1 MNKTEQPPKLKIVN
15 AICGSGKSY
24 KLKQHIKTNPDKRIL
39 IAVPTHDLAAQTQSD
54 LQKLGI
60 PAYHNQVDKGVS
72 ATRSLINALDDDFGR
87 NVVIVTHECLLHFC
101 LYAYLD
107 EKTQKK
113 LSQFDIFIDE
123 IPSAWYGAEIDYKD
137 PNYRDSSFPFLAW
150 LEERDGLY
158 FIRDEAIEKFLAY
171 YDAEHANS
179 KLLKQAL
186 FSMLTGQGMLLEED
200 KYFFSFTANPI
211 LYSALWAKSFTM
223 LGANVGISEFAFA
236 AKTIL
241 HADISL
247 ADDELQPDLMRRVH
261 TDTKRIEMIPVF
273 NQKCTKKLLSEHYSD
288 ILNGTR
294 RALRDGFIYTSN
306 NDEQHSNGFYYSSRA
321 DDVLEIGERVSM
333 ASYGLNHYQ
342 HMHKAAFLGCANLDR
357 TTIGHWRK
365 YCDLNG
371 WDWAELEEKRQ
382 AALNYEKVYQFVSR
396 CSVRV
401 RGNNNKQIYIV
412 PDVGCAEYLKQHYFP
427 DAVIKPEMIKTEK
440 KKRDTSKGDDKFN
453 LVKSL
458 VDQGLKRK
466 DIVEKTGFKIDTV
479 KFYLKQIKKAA

>member
-1 MNKTEQPPKLKIVN
+1 MNKTEQSLTVKIVN

-24 KLKQHIKTNPDKRIL
+24 KLKQYIKTNPDKKAL
-39 IAVPTHDLAAQTQSD
+39 IAVPTHDLASQTQSD

-60 PAYHNQVDKGVS
+60 PAYHNQVDKGES
-72 ATRSLINALDDDFGR
+72 ATRSLINALDNDFGR

-101 LYAYLD
+101 LYAYRE
-107 EKTQKK
+107 EKTQNK
-113 LSQFDIFIDE
+113 LSLFDIYIDE
-123 IPSAWYGAEIDYKD
+123 IPPAWYGAEIDYK
-137 PNYRDSSFPFLAW
+137 NEEYRDSNFPFLGW
-150 LEERDGLY
+150 LEERDGLR
-158 FIRDEAIEKFLAY
+158 FVRDEDSEKFVAY
-171 YDAEHANS
+171 YDSEHANS

-186 FSMLTGQGMLLEED
+186 FSLLTGQGMLLEED

-211 LYSALWAKSFTM
+211 LYSALWAKSFTV
-223 LGANVGISEFAFA
+223 LGANVGISEFAYA

-241 HADISL
+241 NAEISL
-247 ADDELQPDLMRRVH
+247 ADDELQPDLMRRIH
-261 TDTKRIEMIPVF
+261 TDTKRIELIPVF
-273 NQKCTKKLLSEHYSD
+273 NQKCTKKLLSDYYSD
-288 ILNGTR
+288 ILNRTR
-294 RALRDGFIYTSN
+294 RVLRDEFIYTSN
-306 NDEQHSNGFYYSSRA
+306 NDEQYSNGFYYASHA
-321 DDVLEIGERVSM
+321 DDVLEGGERVSM

-342 HMHKAAFLGCANLDR
+342 HLHKAAFLGCANLDK

-371 WDWAELEEKRQ
+371 WDWRELEEKRQ

-401 RGNNNKQIYIV
+401 RGNNNKQVYIV

-427 DAVIKPEMIKTEK
+427 DAVIKPEMIKTER
-440 KKRDTSKGDDKFN
+440 KKRNTSKGDDKFN

>member
-1 MNKTEQPPKLKIVN
+1 MQKTEQSLKLKIVN

-24 KLKQHIKTNPDKRIL
+24 KLKQYIKTNPDKKAL
-39 IAVPTHDLAAQTQSD
+39 IAVPTHDLASQTQSD

-60 PAYHNQVDKGVS
+60 PAYHNQVDKGES

-101 LYAYLD
+101 LYAYRD
-107 EKTQKK
+107 ERTQKK
-113 LSQFDIFIDE
+113 LRLFDIYIDE
-123 IPSAWYGAEIDYKD
+123 IPTAWYGAEIDYK
-137 PNYRDSSFPFLAW
+137 NEEYRDSNFPFLGW
-150 LEERDGLY
+150 LEERDGLR
-158 FIRDEAIEKFLAY
+158 FVRDEDREKFLAY
-171 YDAEHANS
+171 YDSEHANS

-186 FSMLTGQGMLLEED
+186 FSMLTGQGMLLEQD

-211 LYSALWAKSFTM
+211 LYSALWAKSFTV
-223 LGANVGISEFAFA
+223 LGANVGISEFAYA

-241 HADISL
+241 NAEISL
-247 ADDELQPDLMRRVH
+247 ADDDLQPDLVRRVH
-261 TDTKRIEMIPVF
+261 TDTKRIELIPVF
-273 NQKCTKKLLSEHYSD
+273 SQKCTKKLLSEYYSD

-306 NDEQHSNGFYYSSRA
+306 NDEQYSNGFYYASHA
-321 DDVLEIGERVSM
+321 DDVLEGGERVSM

-342 HMHKAAFLGCANLDR
+342 HLHKAAFLGCANLDK

-371 WDWAELEEKRQ
+371 WDWRELEEKRQ

-401 RGNNNKQIYIV
+401 RGNNNKQVYIV

-427 DAVIKPEMIKTEK
+427 DAVIKPEMIKTER
-440 KKRDTSKGDDKFN
+440 KKRNTSKGDDKFN

>member
-1 MNKTEQPPKLKIVN
+1 MNKTEQSLKLKIVN

-24 KLKQHIKTNPDKRIL
+24 KLKQYIKTNPDKKAL
-39 IAVPTHDLAAQTQSD
+39 IAVPTHELASQTQSD

-60 PAYHNQVDKGVS
+60 PAYHNQVDKGES

-87 NVVIVTHECLLHFC
+87 NIVIVTHECLLHFC
-101 LYAYLD
+101 LYAYRD
-107 EKTQKK
+107 EKTQNK
-113 LSQFDIFIDE
+113 LSLFDIYIDE
-123 IPSAWYGAEIDYKD
+123 IPPAWYGAEIDYK
-137 PNYRDSSFPFLAW
+137 NEEYRDSNFPFLGW
-150 LEERDGLY
+150 LEERDGLR
-158 FIRDEAIEKFLAY
+158 FVRDEDSEKFVAY
-171 YDAEHANS
+171 YDSEHANS

-186 FSMLTGQGMLLEED
+186 FSLLTGQGMLLEED
-200 KYFFSFTANPI
+200 KYFFSVTANPI
-211 LYSALWAKSFTM
+211 LYSALWAKSFTV
-223 LGANVGISEFAFA
+223 LGANVGISEFAYA

-241 HADISL
+241 NTEITL
-247 ADDELQPDLMRRVH
+247 ADDELQPDLMRHVH
-261 TDTKRIEMIPVF
+261 TDTKRIELIPVF
-273 NQKCTKKLLSEHYSD
+273 SQKCTKKLLSEHYSD

-294 RALRDGFIYTSN
+294 RALRDDFIYTSN
-306 NDEQHSNGFYYSSRA
+306 NDEQYNNGFYYSSRA
-321 DDVLEIGERVSM
+321 DDVLESGERVSM

-342 HMHKAAFLGCANLDR
+342 HLHKAAFLGCANLDG
-357 TTIGHWRK
+357 TTIGHWRR

-401 RGNNNKQIYIV
+401 RGNSNKQIYIV
-412 PDVGCAEYLKQHYFP
+412 PDVGCAEYLKQHYFH
-427 DAVIKPEMIKTEK
+427 DAVIKPEMIKTER
-440 KKRDTSKGDDKFN
+440 KKRNTSKGDDKFN

>member
-1 MNKTEQPPKLKIVN
+1 MNKTEQSLTVKIVN

-24 KLKQHIKTNPDKRIL
+24 KLKQYIKTNPDKKAL
-39 IAVPTHDLAAQTQSD
+39 IAVPTHDLASQTQSD

-60 PAYHNQVDKGVS
+60 PAYHNQVDKGES

-101 LYAYLD
+101 QYAYRD
-107 EKTQKK
+107 EKTQNK
-113 LSQFDIFIDE
+113 LRLFDIYIDE
-123 IPSAWYGAEIDYKD
+123 IPPAWYGAEIDYK
-137 PNYRDSSFPFLAW
+137 NEEYKKSNFPFLEW
-150 LEERDGLY
+150 IEEQNGLY
-158 FIRDEAIEKFLAY
+158 FVREQDREKFLAY
-171 YDAEHANS
+171 YESEHANS

-211 LYSALWAKSFTM
+211 LYSALWAKSFTV
-223 LGANVGISEFAFA
+223 LGANVGISEFAYA

-241 HADISL
+241 NAEISL

-261 TDTKRIEMIPVF
+261 TDTKRIELIPVF
-273 NQKCTKKLLSEHYSD
+273 NQKCTKKLLSDYYSD
-288 ILNGTR
+288 ILNRTHR
-294 RALRDGFIYTSN
+294 VLRDEFIYTSN
-306 NDEQHSNGFYYSSRA
+306 NDEQYSNGFYYASHA
-321 DDVLEIGERVSM
+321 DDVLEGGERVSM

-342 HMHKAAFLGCANLDR
+342 HLHKAAFLGCANLDK

-371 WDWAELEEKRQ
+371 WDWRELEEKRQ

-401 RGNNNKQIYIV
+401 RGNNNKQVYIV

-427 DAVIKPEMIKTEK
+427 DAVIKPEMIKTER
-440 KKRDTSKGDDKFN
+440 KKRNTSKGDDKFN

>member
-1 MNKTEQPPKLKIVN
+1 MNKTEQFLKVKIVN
-15 AICGSGKSY
+15 AICGSGKSF
-24 KLKQHIKTNPDKRIL
+24 KLKRYIKNNPDKRIL
-39 IAVPTHDLAAQTQSD
+39 IAVPTHDLASQTQSD

-60 PAYHNQVDKGVS
+60 PAYHNQVDKGES

-101 LYAYLD
+101 LYAYRD
-107 EKTQKK
+107 EKTQRK
-113 LSQFDIFIDE
+113 LSRFELYVDE

-137 PNYRDSSFPFLAW
+137 PNYRDSSFPFLGW
-150 LEERDGLY
+150 LEERDGLW
-158 FIRDEAIEKFLAY
+158 FIRDGDREKFLAY

-241 HADISL
+241 NADISL
-247 ADDELQPDLMRRVH
+247 AEDELQPDLMRRVH
-261 TDTKRIEMIPVF
+261 TDTKRIELIPVF
-273 NQKCTKKLLSEHYSD
+273 NQKCTKKLLSEHYGD

-306 NDEQHSNGFYYSSRA
+306 NDEQYSNGFYYASRA
-321 DDVLEIGERVSM
+321 DDVLEGGERVSM

-342 HMHKAAFLGCANLDR
+342 HLHKSAFLGCANLDG

-371 WDWAELEEKRQ
+371 WDWRELEEKRQ

-401 RGNNNKQIYIV
+401 RGNSNKQVYIV

-427 DAVIKPEMIKTEK
+427 DALIKPEMIKTEK

>member
-1 MNKTEQPPKLKIVN
+1 MNKTEQSLKVKIVN

-24 KLKQHIKTNPDKRIL
+24 KLKQYIKTNPDKKAL
-39 IAVPTHDLAAQTQSD
+39 IAVPTHDLASQTQSD

-60 PAYHNQVDKGVS
+60 PAYHNQVDKGES
-72 ATRSLINALDDDFGR
+72 ATRSLINALEDDFGR

-101 LYAYLD
+101 LYAYRD
-107 EKTQKK
+107 EKTQNK
-113 LSQFDIFIDE
+113 LSLFDIYIDE

-137 PNYRDSSFPFLAW
+137 EEYRDSNFPFLGW
-150 LEERDGLY
+150 LEERDGLR
-158 FIRDEAIEKFLAY
+158 FVRDEDREKFLAY
-171 YDAEHANS
+171 YESEHANS

-186 FSMLTGQGMLLEED
+186 FALLTGQGMLLEED

-211 LYSALWAKSFTM
+211 LYSALWAKSFTV
-223 LGANVGISEFAFA
+223 LGANVGISEFAYA

-241 HADISL
+241 NTEITL
-247 ADDELQPDLMRRVH
+247 ADDELQPDLMRHVH
-261 TDTKRIEMIPVF
+261 TDTKRIELIPVF
-273 NQKCTKKLLSEHYSD
+273 SQKCTKKLLSEHYSD

-306 NDEQHSNGFYYSSRA
+306 KDEEHNKGFYYASRA
-321 DDVLEIGERVSM
+321 DDVLEGGERVSM
-333 ASYGLNHYQ
+333 ASYGLNHFQ
-342 HMHKAAFLGCANLDR
+342 HLHKAAFLGCANLDG

-365 YCDLNG
+365 YCNLNG
-371 WDWAELEEKRQ
+371 WDWRELEEKRQ

-412 PDVGCAEYLKQHYFP
+412 PDVSCAEYLKQHYFH
-427 DAVIKPEMIKTEK
+427 DAVIKPEMIKTER
-440 KKRDTSKGDDKFN
+440 KKRNTSKGDDKFN

>member
-1 MNKTEQPPKLKIVN
+1 MNKTEQSLTVKIVN

-24 KLKQHIKTNPDKRIL
+24 KLKQYIKTNPDKKAL
-39 IAVPTHDLAAQTQSD
+39 IAVPTHDLASQTQSD

-60 PAYHNQVDKGVS
+60 PAYHNQVDKGES
-72 ATRSLINALDDDFGR
+72 ATRSLINALDNDFGR

-101 LYAYLD
+101 LYAYRD
-107 EKTQKK
+107 EKTQNK
-113 LSQFDIFIDE
+113 LSLFDIYIDE
-123 IPSAWYGAEIDYKD
+123 IPPAWYGAEIDYK
-137 PNYRDSSFPFLAW
+137 NEEYRDSNFPFLGW
-150 LEERDGLY
+150 LEERDGLR
-158 FIRDEAIEKFLAY
+158 FVRDEDSEKFVAY
-171 YDAEHANS
+171 YDSEHANS

-186 FSMLTGQGMLLEED
+186 FSLLTGQGMLLEED

-211 LYSALWAKSFTM
+211 LYSALWAKSFTV
-223 LGANVGISEFAFA
+223 LGANVGISEFAYA

-241 HADISL
+241 NAEISL
-247 ADDELQPDLMRRVH
+247 ADDELQPDLMRRIH
-261 TDTKRIEMIPVF
+261 TDTKRIELIPVF
-273 NQKCTKKLLSEHYSD
+273 NQKCTKKLLSDYYSD
-288 ILNGTR
+288 ILNRTR
-294 RALRDGFIYTSN
+294 RVLRDEFIYTSN
-306 NDEQHSNGFYYSSRA
+306 NDEQYSNGFYYASHA
-321 DDVLEIGERVSM
+321 DDVLEGGERVSM

-342 HMHKAAFLGCANLDR
+342 HLHKAAFLGCANLDK

-371 WDWAELEEKRQ
+371 WDWRELEEKRQ

-401 RGNNNKQIYIV
+401 RGNNNKQVYIV

-427 DAVIKPEMIKTEK
+427 DAVIKPEMIKTER
-440 KKRDTSKGDDKFN
+440 KKRNTSKGDDKFN

>member
-1 MNKTEQPPKLKIVN
+1 MQKTEQSLTVKIVN

-24 KLKQHIKTNPDKRIL
+24 KLKQYIKTNPDKKAL
-39 IAVPTHDLAAQTQSD
+39 IAVPTHDLASQTQSD

-60 PAYHNQVDKGVS
+60 PAYHNQVDKGES

-87 NVVIVTHECLLHFC
+87 NIVIVTHECLLHFC
-101 LYAYLD
+101 LYAYRD
-107 EKTQKK
+107 EKTQNK
-113 LSQFDIFIDE
+113 LRLFDIYIDE

-137 PNYRDSSFPFLAW
+137 EEYKKSNFPFLEW
-150 LEERDGLY
+150 IEEQNGLY
-158 FIRDEAIEKFLAY
+158 FIRDEDREKFLAY
-171 YDAEHANS
+171 YESEHANS

-186 FSMLTGQGMLLEED
+186 FSLLTGQGMLLEED
-200 KYFFSFTANPI
+200 RYFFSFTANPI
-211 LYSALWAKSFTM
+211 LYSALWAKSFTV
-223 LGANVGISEFAFA
+223 LGANVGISEFAYA

-241 HADISL
+241 NAEISL
-247 ADDELQPDLMRRVH
+247 ADDDLQPDLVRRVH
-261 TDTKRIEMIPVF
+261 TDTKRIELIPVF
-273 NQKCTKKLLSEHYSD
+273 GQKCTKKLLSEYYSD

-306 NDEQHSNGFYYSSRA
+306 NDEQYSNGFYYASHA
-321 DDVLEIGERVSM
+321 DDVLESGERVSM

-342 HMHKAAFLGCANLDR
+342 HLHKAAFLGCANLDG

-371 WDWAELEEKRQ
+371 WDWRELEEKRQ

-401 RGNNNKQIYIV
+401 RGNSNKQVYIV
-412 PDVGCAEYLKQHYFP
+412 PDVGCAEYLKQHYFH
-427 DAVIKPEMIKTEK
+427 DAVFKPEMIKTER
-440 KKRDTSKGDDKFN
+440 KKRNTSKGDDKFN

>member
-1 MNKTEQPPKLKIVN
+1 MQKTEQSLKLKIVN

-24 KLKQHIKTNPDKRIL
+24 KLKQYIKTNPDKRIL
-39 IAVPTHDLAAQTQSD
+39 IAVPTHELASQTQSD

-60 PAYHNQVDKGVS
+60 PAYHNQVDNGES
-72 ATRSLINALDDDFGR
+72 ATRSLINTLDDDFGR

-101 LYAYLD
+101 LYAYRD
-107 EKTQKK
+107 EKNQNK
-113 LSQFDIFIDE
+113 LSLFDIYIDE
-123 IPSAWYGAEIDYKD
+123 IPSAWYGAEIDYK
-137 PNYRDSSFPFLAW
+137 NEEYRDSNFPFLGW

-158 FIRDEAIEKFLAY
+158 FVREQDREKFLAY
-171 YDAEHANS
+171 YESEHANS
-179 KLLKQAL
+179 KLLKQIL
-186 FSMLTGQGMLLEED
+186 FSMLTGQGMLLEQD

-211 LYSALWAKSFTM
+211 LYSALWAKSFTV
-223 LGANVGISEFAFA
+223 LGANVGISEFAYA

-241 HADISL
+241 NADISV
-247 ADDELQPDLMRRVH
+247 ADDDLQPDLVRRVH
-261 TDTKRIEMIPVF
+261 TDTKRIEMLPVF
-273 NQKCTKKLLSEHYSD
+273 SQKCTKKLLSEHYSD

-306 NDEQHSNGFYYSSRA
+306 KDEEHNKGFYYASRA
-321 DDVLEIGERVSM
+321 DDVLESGERVSM

-342 HMHKAAFLGCANLDR
+342 HLHKAAFLGCANLDG
-357 TTIGHWRK
+357 TTIGHWRR

-401 RGNNNKQIYIV
+401 RGNSNKQIYIV
-412 PDVGCAEYLKQHYFP
+412 PDVGCAEYLKQHYFH
-427 DAVIKPEMIKTEK
+427 DAVIKPEMIKTER
-440 KKRDTSKGDDKFN
+440 KKRNTSKGDDKFN

>member
-1 MNKTEQPPKLKIVN
+1 MQKTEQSLKLKIVN

-24 KLKQHIKTNPDKRIL
+24 KLKQYIRNNPDKRIL
-39 IAVPTHDLAAQTQSD
+39 IAVPTHDLASQTQSD

-60 PAYHNQVDKGVS
+60 PAYHNQVDNGES

-87 NVVIVTHECLLHFC
+87 NIVIVTHECLLHFC
-101 LYAYLD
+101 LYAYRD
-107 EKTQKK
+107 EKTQNK
-113 LSQFDIFIDE
+113 LHLFDIYIDE
-123 IPSAWYGAEIDYKD
+123 IPTAWYGAEIDYK
-137 PNYRDSSFPFLAW
+137 NEEYRNSNFPFLGW
-150 LEERDGLY
+150 LEERDGLQ
-158 FIRDEAIEKFLAY
+158 FVRDEDREKFLAY
-171 YDAEHANS
+171 YESEHANS

-186 FSMLTGQGMLLEED
+186 FSMLTGQGMLLEQD

-211 LYSALWAKSFTM
+211 LYSTLWAKSFTV
-223 LGANVGISEFAFA
+223 LGANVGISEFAYA

-241 HADISL
+241 NAEISL

-261 TDTKRIEMIPVF
+261 TDTKRIELIPVF
-273 NQKCTKKLLSEHYSD
+273 SQKCTKKLLSEYYSD

-294 RALRDGFIYTSN
+294 RALRDEFIYTSN
-306 NDEQHSNGFYYSSRA
+306 NDEQYSNGFYYSSRA
-321 DDVLEIGERVSM
+321 DDVLESGERVSM

-342 HMHKAAFLGCANLDR
+342 HLHKAAFLGCANLDK

-371 WDWAELEEKRQ
+371 WDWRELEEKRQ

-401 RGNNNKQIYIV
+401 RGNNNKQVYIV
-412 PDVGCAEYLKQHYFP
+412 PDVGCAEYLKQHYFH
-427 DAVIKPEMIKTEK
+427 DAVIKPEMIKTER
-440 KKRDTSKGDDKFN
+440 KKRNTSKGDDKFN

>member
-1 MNKTEQPPKLKIVN
+1 MQKTEQSLKLKIVN

-24 KLKQHIKTNPDKRIL
+24 KLKQYIKTNPDKKAL
-39 IAVPTHDLAAQTQSD
+39 IAVPTHDLASQTQSD

-60 PAYHNQVDKGVS
+60 PAYHNQVDKGES

-87 NVVIVTHECLLHFC
+87 NIVIVTHECLLHFC
-101 LYAYLD
+101 LYAYRD
-107 EKTQKK
+107 ERTQKK
-113 LSQFDIFIDE
+113 LRLFDIYIDE
-123 IPSAWYGAEIDYKD
+123 IPSAWYGAEIDYK
-137 PNYRDSSFPFLAW
+137 NEEYRDSNFPFLGW
-150 LEERDGLY
+150 LEERDGLR
-158 FIRDEAIEKFLAY
+158 FVRDEDREKFLAY
-171 YDAEHANS
+171 YDSEHANS

-186 FSMLTGQGMLLEED
+186 FSMLTGQGMLLEQD

-211 LYSALWAKSFTM
+211 LYSALWAKSFTV
-223 LGANVGISEFAFA
+223 LGANVGISEFAYA

-241 HADISL
+241 NAEISL
-247 ADDELQPDLMRRVH
+247 ADDDLQPDLVRRVH
-261 TDTKRIEMIPVF
+261 TDTKRIELIPVF
-273 NQKCTKKLLSEHYSD
+273 GQKCTKKLLSEYYSD

-306 NDEQHSNGFYYSSRA
+306 NDEQYSNGFYYASHA
-321 DDVLEIGERVSM
+321 DDVLESGERVSM

-342 HMHKAAFLGCANLDR
+342 HLHKAAFLGCANLDG

-371 WDWAELEEKRQ
+371 WDWRELEEKRQ

-401 RGNNNKQIYIV
+401 RGNNNKQVYIL
-412 PDVGCAEYLKQHYFP
+412 PDIGCAEYLKQHYFH
-427 DAVIKPEMIKTEK
+427 DAVIKPEMIKTER
-440 KKRDTSKGDDKFN
+440 KKRNTSKGDDKFN

>member
-1 MNKTEQPPKLKIVN
+1 MNKTEQSLTVKIVN

-24 KLKQHIKTNPDKRIL
+24 KLKQYIKTNPDKKAL
-39 IAVPTHDLAAQTQSD
+39 IAVPTHDLASQTQSD

-60 PAYHNQVDKGVS
+60 PAYHNQVDKGES

-101 LYAYLD
+101 QYAYRD
-107 EKTQKK
+107 EKTQNK
-113 LSQFDIFIDE
+113 LRLFDIYIDE
-123 IPSAWYGAEIDYKD
+123 IPPAWYGAEIDYK
-137 PNYRDSSFPFLAW
+137 NEEYKKSNFPFLEW
-150 LEERDGLY
+150 IEEQNGLY
-158 FIRDEAIEKFLAY
+158 FVREQDREKFLAY
-171 YDAEHANS
+171 YESEHANS

-211 LYSALWAKSFTM
+211 LYSALWAKSFTV
-223 LGANVGISEFAFA
+223 LGANVGISEFAYA

-241 HADISL
+241 NAEISL

-261 TDTKRIEMIPVF
+261 TDTKRIELIPVF
-273 NQKCTKKLLSEHYSD
+273 NQKCTKKLLSDYYSD
-288 ILNGTR
+288 ILNRTR
-294 RALRDGFIYTSN
+294 RVLRDEFIYTSN
-306 NDEQHSNGFYYSSRA
+306 NDEQYSNGFYYASHA
-321 DDVLEIGERVSM
+321 DDVLEGGERVSM

-342 HMHKAAFLGCANLDR
+342 HLHKAAFLGCANLDK

-371 WDWAELEEKRQ
+371 WDWRELEEKRQ

-401 RGNNNKQIYIV
+401 RGNNNKQVYIV

-427 DAVIKPEMIKTEK
+427 DAVIKPEMIKTER
-440 KKRDTSKGDDKFN
+440 KKRNTSKGDDKFN

>member
-1 MNKTEQPPKLKIVN
+1 MKKTEQSLKIQIVN

-24 KLKQHIKTNPDKRIL
+24 KLKQYIRNNPDKRIL
-39 IAVPTHDLAAQTQSD
+39 IAVPTHDLASQTQSD

-60 PAYHNQVDKGVS
+60 PAYHNQVDKGES

-101 LYAYLD
+101 QYAYRD
-107 EKTQKK
+107 EKTQNK
-113 LSQFDIFIDE
+113 LRLFDIYIDE

-137 PNYRDSSFPFLAW
+137 EEYKKSNFPFLEW
-150 LEERDGLY
+150 IEEQNGLY
-158 FIRDEAIEKFLAY
+158 FIRDEHREKFLAY
-171 YDAEHANS
+171 YESEHANS

-211 LYSALWAKSFTM
+211 LYSALWAKSFTV
-223 LGANVGISEFAFA
+223 LGANVGISEFVFA

-241 HADISL
+241 NAEISL
-247 ADDELQPDLMRRVH
+247 ADDEFQPDLMRRVH
-261 TDTKRIEMIPVF
+261 TDTKRIELIPVF
-273 NQKCTKKLLSEHYSD
+273 NQKCTKKLLSDYYSD
-288 ILNGTR
+288 ILNRTR
-294 RALRDGFIYTSN
+294 RVLRDEFIYTSN
-306 NDEQHSNGFYYSSRA
+306 NDEQYSNGFYYASHA
-321 DDVLEIGERVSM
+321 DDVLEGGERVSM

-342 HMHKAAFLGCANLDR
+342 HLHKAAFLGCANLDK

-371 WDWAELEEKRQ
+371 WDWRELEEKRQ

-401 RGNNNKQIYIV
+401 RGNNNKQVYIV

-427 DAVIKPEMIKTEK
+427 DAVIKPEMIKTER
-440 KKRDTSKGDDKFN
+440 KKRNTSKGDDKFN

>member
-1 MNKTEQPPKLKIVN
+1 MKKTEQSLKIQIVN

-24 KLKQHIKTNPDKRIL
+24 KLKQYIRNNPDKRIL
-39 IAVPTHDLAAQTQSD
+39 IAVPTHDLASQTQSD

-60 PAYHNQVDKGVS
+60 PAYHNQVDKGES

-101 LYAYLD
+101 QYAYRD
-107 EKTQKK
+107 EKTQNK
-113 LSQFDIFIDE
+113 LRLFDIYIDE

-137 PNYRDSSFPFLAW
+137 EEYKKSNFPFLEW
-150 LEERDGLY
+150 IEEQNGLY
-158 FIRDEAIEKFLAY
+158 FIRDEHREKFLAY
-171 YDAEHANS
+171 YESEHANS

-211 LYSALWAKSFTM
+211 LYSALWAKSFTV
-223 LGANVGISEFAFA
+223 LGANVGISEFAYA

-241 HADISL
+241 NAEISL
-247 ADDELQPDLMRRVH
+247 ADDELQPDLMRRIH
-261 TDTKRIEMIPVF
+261 TDTKRIELIPVF
-273 NQKCTKKLLSEHYSD
+273 NQKCTKKLLSDYYSD
-288 ILNGTR
+288 ILNRTR
-294 RALRDGFIYTSN
+294 RVLRDEFIYTSN
-306 NDEQHSNGFYYSSRA
+306 NDEQYSNGFYYASHA
-321 DDVLEIGERVSM
+321 DDVLEGGERVSM

-342 HMHKAAFLGCANLDR
+342 HLHKAAFLGCANLDK

-371 WDWAELEEKRQ
+371 WDWRELEEKRQ

-401 RGNNNKQIYIV
+401 RGNNNKQVYIV

-427 DAVIKPEMIKTEK
+427 DAVIKPEMIKTER
-440 KKRDTSKGDDKFN
+440 KKRNTSKGDDKFN